1 MEEKLIEFKKNI
13 LLWYP
18 FKKDSSILNLGEDIE
33 NTLGELDVHF
43 SKISNKIEQDEKY
56 DYVTI
61 FGKYTYEF
69 KDKLRD
75 AKNFLKSNG
84 KILIALDNKF
94 GLRSFNETSTLDKNA
109 SENELKVIFKDSGF
123 ENYKFYYVL
132 SNYREVNLIYS
143 EDYKLTEEDI
153 TRNFAVYPKGASI
166 SVNENEVYKKLLKEG
181 IINRFINSFFIE
193 VSNAKIDTDVKY
205 VTFSNYR
212 KPEYRTMTIIKKDS
226 VVKKAADRRAKD
238 HIKNIAHN
246 LKELKNL
253 DVKVIEKEVSSEIV
267 SDFDK
272 NIRFDEELAKS
283 TSIDDFMNR
292 FEILK
297 KILTSNLVPYSE
309 VKDSDDLKESIKSYD
324 KEKLEKLHFV
334 KRAFIDLVP
343 KNIFFANG
351 IMSRKLEVFDQEW
364 IENNIPVEYIYYRC
378 ILNTQVALNKFGTE
392 ALINKFGIADY
403 IDLFEDIEKELKDR
417 VVDYDLLD
425 IFFRQYIE
433 REQAERQRLIFRKE
447 AFELQERVRILEE
460 QNRGLNLEIE
470 DAREKL
476 VDYANQLRVISNS
489 SSWKLIQKI
498 RAFIGFFRFRGVS
511 LYDKFYPVGSKRR
524 QKKDEKKALKAEEE
538 RIKKIKDST
547 DEATFNYWVELEDI
561 YKSKIEKRNELVL
574 EADSDPYDF
583 WIKANE
589 PSLEELKTQEAQSD
603 SFSIKP
609 KISIV
614 IPLYNTDTKFFR
626 ELLYTLHFQTYKNW
640 ELCLAD
646 GSKEKLT
653 EIESMCSKDPR
664 IKYSFIGEN
673 KGISGNTNE
682 ALKLATGDYI
692 GLLDHDDLL
701 PLNALFEV
709 VKAINENPEIEYIYT
724 DEDKIEDVKS
734 KRYDPHFKPD
744 YAPDFLMSGNYICH
758 FSVFKKEL
766 MDKLEGFR
774 SEYDGA
780 QDFDI
785 ILRATENVKDIKNIK
800 HIPKI
805 LYHWRIHEGSTAAN
819 FEVKSYAIEAGE
831 KAIQDHLNRIGS
843 NGIAKRDEKI
853 NGFYR
858 VTYPVLDNPKVNI
871 IITNRDD
878 NKYIK
883 NCVKSILEKTNY
895 DNFEIV
901 IIDNNSSNFETL
913 KYYEEVEESPK
924 VKVIR
929 FSEKL
934 EDDNKVNYSKLINRA
949 VSMVDGEYILEV
961 DRHLKIESPD
971 WINILVGF
979 AARKEIGIVGAKVLN
994 TDGTIRHAG
1003 IAVGIGEFAK
1013 YLYQGTY
1020 NGFRVKDKMI
1030 CNMTAL
1036 SSLCRM
1042 YRKSVFEEVSGMNNE
1057 IDFENLNEV
1066 DFSLRVREKGY
1077 LNIYTPQVE
1086 LIDYDV
1092 FGERENIL
1100 EEDSFEFNRQ
1110 LAVFKE
1116 NWKDE
1121 IILDPYQ
1128 NINFS
1133 PASSNCTLR
1142 IDKI

>member
-1 MEEKLIEFKKNI
+1 MEEKLIDFKKNI

-18 FKKDSSILNLGEDIE
+18 FKKNSSILNLGEDITE
-33 NTLGELDVHF
+33 ILGELDVSF
-43 SKISNKIEQDEKY
+43 SNIANKIEHDEKF
-56 DYVTI
+56 DYITI
-61 FGKYTYEF
+61 FGKYTYDF
-69 KDKLRD
+69 KDKLRY
-75 AKNFLKSNG
+75 AKNVLKTDG
-84 KILIALDNKF
+84 RILIATDNRF
-94 GLRSFNETSTLDKNA
+94 GLRNFNSSSTLENNA
-109 SENELKVIFKDSGF
+109 SENELKVLFNEFGF

-132 SNYREVNLIYS
+132 SNYKEANLIYS
-143 EDYKLTEEDI
+143 DDYKITEEDI
-153 TRNFAVYPKGASI
+153 TRNFAVYPKGSSV
-166 SVNENEVYKKLLKEG
+166 SVNENEVYKKLLREG
-181 IINRFINSFFIE
+181 NINEFINSFFIE
-193 VSNAKIDTDVKY
+193 VSNSKIDTDVKY

-212 KPEYRTMTIIKKDS
+212 KPEYRTMTIIKSNS
-226 VVKKAADRRAKD
+226 VIKKAADKKAKN
-238 HIKNIAHN
+238 HISNIAEN
-246 LKELKNL
+246 LKELEKL
-253 DVKVIEKEVSSEIV
+253 DVKVIEKVDNDVII
-267 SDFDK
+267 SDYNK
-272 NIRFDEELAKS
+272 NVRFDVELAKAN
-283 TSIDDFMNR
+283 TIDEFMNK
-292 FEILK
+292 FEVLQK
-297 KILTSNLVPYSE
+297 VLSSNLVTYDE
-309 VKDSDDLKESIKSYD
+309 VKNDELKESIRSYD
-324 KEKLEKLHFV
+324 EEKLRKLHFI
-334 KRAFIDLVP
+334 KRAFVDLVP
-343 KNIFFANG
+343 KNVFYSKG
-351 IMSRKLEVFDQEW
+351 MMHGKLEVFDQEW

-378 ILNTQVALNKFGTE
+378 ILNTQAC
-392 ALINKFGIADY
+392 INKFGIDNLISKFGIEDY
-403 IDLFEDIEKELKDR
+403 IDLFENIEKELKDR
-417 VVDYDLLD
+417 VMDYDLLD

-433 REQAERQRLIFRKE
+433 REQAEKQRLIFRKE
-447 AFELQERVRILEE
+447 AFELQNQVRILTE

-489 SSWKLIQKI
+489 SSWKLIQKL
-498 RAFIGFFRFRGVS
+498 RAFVGFFKFRGVS

-524 QKKDEKKALKAEEE
+524 QRKDEKRALKAEAE
-538 RIKKIKDST
+538 RINKIKNST
-547 DEATFNYWVELEDI
+547 DEETYNYWVELEEL
-561 YKSKIEKRNELVL
+561 YKLKIQKRNELVL

-589 PSLEELKTQEAQSD
+589 PSYEELKQQEID
-603 SFSIKP
+603 SEAFPIKP

-614 IPLYNTDTKFFR
+614 VPLYNTNTKFFR
-626 ELLYTLHFQTYKNW
+626 ELLFTLHFQTYKNW

-646 GSKEKLT
+646 GSSERLS
-653 EIESMCSKDPR
+653 EIELMCSKDPR

-701 PLNALFEV
+701 PLNCLYEV

-724 DEDKIEDVKS
+724 DEDKIEDVES

-766 MDKLEGFR
+766 MNKLEGFR
-774 SEYDGA
+774 SDYDGA

-831 KAIQDHLNRIGS
+831 KAIQDHLIRIGS

-858 VTYPVLDNPKVNI
+858 VTYPLDTMPKVSI

-878 NKYIK
+878 TKYIK
-883 NCVKSILEKTNY
+883 MCVSSVLDKTEY
-895 DNFEIV
+895 DNYEI
-901 IIDNNSSNFETL
+901 IIVDNNSTKFDTL

-929 FSEKL
+929 YSDKL
-934 EDDNKVNYSKLINRA
+934 ENDEKVNHSKLINRA
-949 VSMVDGEYILEV
+949 ISIADGEFILEL
-961 DRHLKIESPD
+961 DRHLKIETSD
-971 WINILVGF
+971 WIKILVGF
-979 AARKEIGIVGAKVLN
+979 ASRKEIGMVGAKVLN

-1003 IAVGIGEFAK
+1003 IAIGIGDFAK

-1020 NGFRVKDKMI
+1020 NGYRVKDKMI
-1030 CNMTAL
+1030 CNVTAL

-1042 YRKSVFEEVSGMNNE
+1042 YRKTVFEEVSGMDND
-1057 IDFENLNEV
+1057 IDFELINEV
-1066 DFSLRVREKGY
+1066 DFSLRLREKGY

-1086 LIDYDV
+1086 LIDYDA
-1092 FGERENIL
+1092 FGERENVL

-1110 LAVFKE
+1110 LIRFKE
-1116 NWKDE
+1116 KWSNE
-1121 IILDPYQ
+1121 LILDPYQ

>member
-1 MEEKLIEFKKNI
+1 MEEKLLEFRKNI
-13 LLWYP
+13 ILWYP
-18 FKKDSSILNLGEDIE
+18 FKNDTYILNLGENIEDI
-33 NTLGELDVHF
+33 LGDVDVHF
-43 SKISNKIEQDEKY
+43 SKISNKIDQDEKY
-56 DYVTI
+56 DYITI

-69 KDKLRD
+69 KDKLKE

-84 KILIALDNKF
+84 KILIAVDNKF
-94 GLRSFNETSTLDKNA
+94 GLRAFNQSSTLDKNI
-109 SENELKVIFKDSGF
+109 SEQELKLLFNELGF
-123 ENYKFYYVL
+123 EKYKFYYVL
-132 SNYREVNLIYS
+132 SNYREANLIYS
-143 EDYKLTEEDI
+143 EDYKITEEDI
-153 TRNFAVYPKGASI
+153 TRNFAVYPKNGSI
-166 SVNENEVYKKLLKEG
+166 SINENEVYKKLLKEG
-181 IINRFINSFFIE
+181 NINRFINSFFIE
-193 VSNAKIDTDVKY
+193 VSNSNIDTDVRY

-212 KPEYRTMTIIKKDS
+212 KPEYRTMTIVKKNS
-226 VVKKAADRRAKD
+226 VVKKEADKRAKD
-238 HIKNIAHN
+238 HVKNIANN
-246 LKELKNL
+246 LKELKNI
-253 DVKVIEKEVSSEIV
+253 DVKIIEKEEKGTIV

-272 NIRFDEELAKS
+272 NVRFDVELAKS

-297 KILTSNLVPYSE
+297 KVLTKDLVPYE
-309 VKDSDDLKESIKSYD
+309 EIKDEEDIKDAIKEYD
-324 KEKLEKLHFV
+324 EEKLKKLHFIR
-334 KRAFIDLVP
+334 RAFIDLVP

-351 IMSRKLEVFDQEW
+351 IMSRKLEAFDQEW

-378 ILNTQVALNKFGTE
+378 ILNTPVA
-392 ALINKFGIADY
+392 INRFRKEDLLKKFGIEEY
-403 IDLFEDIEKELKDR
+403 IDLFEKIEKELRDR

-425 IFFRQYIE
+425 IFFRQYID
-433 REQAERQRLIFRKE
+433 REQSERQRLIFRKE
-447 AFELQERVRILEE
+447 AFELQERVRILEAE
-460 QNRGLNLEIE
+460 NRGLNLEIE

-489 SSWKLIQKI
+489 SSWKLIQKL
-498 RAFIGFFRFRGVS
+498 RAFIGFFKFRGVS

-524 QKKDEKKALKAEEE
+524 QKKDEKKAIKAEEN
-538 RIKKIKDST
+538 RIRKIKEST
-547 DEATFNYWVELEDI
+547 DEETFNYWVKLEDI
-561 YKSKIEKRNELVL
+561 YKTKKEKLNDLVL

-589 PSLEELKTQEAQSD
+589 PSLEELKSQEALSET
-603 SFSIKP
+603 FVIKP

-614 IPLYNTDTKFFR
+614 IPLFNTDTKFFR
-626 ELLYTLHFQTYKNW
+626 ELLFTLYFQTYKNW

-682 ALKLATGDYI
+682 ALKHATGDYI

-701 PLNALFEV
+701 PLNCLFEV
-709 VKAINENPEIEYIYT
+709 VKAINENPEIEFIYT
-724 DEDKIEDVKS
+724 DEDKIEDVES
-734 KRYDPHFKPD
+734 RRYDPHFKPD

-785 ILRATENVKDIKNIK
+785 ILRATENVKDINNIK

-819 FEVKSYAIEAGE
+819 FEIKSYAIEAGE

-858 VTYPVLDNPKVNI
+858 VTYPALDNPKVNI
-871 IITNRDD
+871 LIINRND
-878 NKYIK
+878 
-883 NCVKSILEKTNY
+883 VKFVDSCISSILEKTNY
-895 DNFEIV
+895 ENYEID
-901 IIDNNSSNFETL
+901 ILDNNSSNFDTL
-913 KYYEEVEESPK
+913 KYYEKIEENPK
-924 VKVIR
+924 VKVFR
-929 FSEKL
+929 FSDKL
-934 EDDNKVNYSKLINRA
+934 EDEEKVNNSMLINRII
-949 VSMVDGEYILEV
+949 SMVDGDYILEV
-961 DRHLKIESPD
+961 DRHLKIETSN
-971 WINILVGF
+971 WIEIMLGF
-979 AARKEIGIVGAKVLN
+979 ASRKEIGIVGTKVLN

-1003 IAVGIGEFAK
+1003 IAVGIGDFAD
-1013 YLYQGTY
+1013 YLYKGTF

-1042 YRKSVFEEVSGMNNE
+1042 YRKSVFEEVSGMDNDL
-1057 IDFENLNEV
+1057 DFEKINEV
-1066 DFSLRVREKGY
+1066 DFSLRIRDKGY
-1077 LNIYTPQVE
+1077 LNIYTPQVV
-1086 LIDYDV
+1086 LTDYDI
-1092 FGERENIL
+1092 FGERDNIL
-1100 EEDSFEFNRQ
+1100 EEDSFEYNRQ
-1110 LAVFKE
+1110 LSKFKE
-1116 NWKDE
+1116 KWNKE
-1121 IILDPYQ
+1121 LLLDPYQ

-1133 PASSNCTLR
+1133 PASTNCTLR